1 MWGHGLQSV
10 NELCHSVPGHSEGSG
25 IEEKIS
31 LCKCTEKHIEGVQ
44 TVVEGQIGILTA
56 GTGKDSG
63 WGRCRDRREKALSH
77 FRTSFWT
84 LPCGPVAYRTLK
96 VTPDERI

>member
-1 MWGHGLQSV
+1 M
-10 NELCHSVPGHSEGSG
+10 G
-25 IEEKIS
+25 IEKIL
-31 LCKCTEKHIEGVQ
+31 LCECAEKHIEGAQ
-44 TVVEGQIGILTA
+44 MVVEGQIGILTA

-63 WGRCRDRREKALSH
+63 RGRCRDRGKKALSH
-77 FRTSFWT
+77 FCISFWT